1 MMIYDP
7 YTRSKKPSSAPRGL
21 SQETGGAGSDP
32 INTVLIFVVMGIL
45 IGLGLLYASARWEPA
60 NLYSRAPT
68 ATSAN

>member
-1 MMIYDP
+1 MIYDP
-7 YTRSKKPSSAPRGL
+7 YTRSKNPSSAPRELREG
-21 SQETGGAGSDP
+21 SRGADP
-32 INTVLIFVVMGIL
+32 INTVLIFLVMGIL